1 MGTGAEI
8 HKQVLEHA
16 ILARRYRKK
25 EKKNVL
31 KFDIF
36 YKNKTIPQVT
46 DLATKGRQ
54 IFDYVIHCGFPK
66 IQHSITQQTFVVL
79 LS

>member
-25 EKKNVL
+25 EKKNVW

-36 YKNKTIPQVT
+36 YENKTIPQVT
-46 DLATKGRQ
+46 DLATKSTNILLCYTLR
-54 IFDYVIHCGFPK
+54 ISKNSALDNTTNICG
-66 IQHSITQQTFVVL
+66 L